1 MVATLQL
8 TSELDKESNTSE
20 ELIVNLSGMDKVWAF
35 KKNLHVPISHI
46 ECIQTAETSFTEDKR
61 LIKVVGAGIGHYK
74 VGTFLEL
81 GDEKKKIVF
90 LDVHHKEA
98 VKGGKF
104 IVIKLHDERYKE
116 LILEVGCDS
125 EMAIQE
131 LSTRVLVLDE

>member
-8 TSELDKESNTSE
+8 TSELDKGSNTRE

-81 GDEKKKIVF
+81 GDTKKMIF

-104 IVIKLHDERYKE
+104 IAIKLHDERYKE
-116 LILEVGCDS
+116 LIFEVGCDS
-125 EMAIQE
+125 DMAIQE
-131 LSTRVLVLDE
+131 LSRRVLVLDE